1 MNKRG
6 QFIVIEGLDGSG
18 KDTAIDRLKIDFPQI
33 VYTRE
38 PGGTEVAEEIR
49 KIFLGNKDRTE
60 KLDTLTELFLMHAGR
75 RQHILNLIRPNL
87 ENGISVVCNRFDPST
102 HTYQLFVNDKV
113 EVYSDLLNQL
123 HRATVGMFE
132 PDKYIFL
139 DVLPEE
145 SKRRT
150 EVRASAGGEISRFD
164 GKSVEYYQKIRTGY
178 MDYLNKF
185 CKNKHV
191 IVDANKTKEEVYQ
204 ALAIEIKSILAKVA

>member
-1 MNKRG
+1 MRKRG

-18 KDTAIDRLKIDFPQI
+18 KDTAIDRLKVGFPDI
-33 VYTRE
+33 AYTRE

-75 RQHILNLIRPNL
+75 RQHILNFIRPNL

-102 HTYQLFVNDKV
+102 HTYQLFVNDNVK
-113 EVYSDLLNQL
+113 VYSDLFHQL

-139 DVLPEE
+139 DVSPEE
-145 SKRRT
+145 SKRRA
-150 EVRASAGGEISRFD
+150 EARALEGGEVSRFD
-164 GKSVEYYQKIRTGY
+164 QKPVEYYQKIRVGY
-178 MDYLNKF
+178 LDYLNRF
-185 CKNKHV
+185 CKNKHT
-191 IVDANKTKEEVYQ
+191 IVDANKSKEEVYR
-204 ALAIEIKSILAKVA
+204 ALANEIGQILAKAA